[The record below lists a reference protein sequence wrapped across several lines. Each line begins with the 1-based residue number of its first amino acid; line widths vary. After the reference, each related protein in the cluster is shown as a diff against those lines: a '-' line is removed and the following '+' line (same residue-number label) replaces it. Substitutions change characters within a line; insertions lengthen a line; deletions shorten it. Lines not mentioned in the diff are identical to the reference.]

1 MSDWTA
7 NHKLFYCHTSY
18 ELRTDRQFSVIVVE
32 QKRSDGV
39 HAEADLV
46 AVESSS

>member
-7 NHKLFYCHTSY
+7 NHKLFYCGSY